1 MKTLSRP
8 RQAKLFAVLF
18 ALSAAFMAWLALDA
32 YAYFLCALPLLA
44 CALLLWL
51 GCGLR
56 WFKGL
61 LTLNQ
66 ISAII
71 LILDLWLGDML
82 HLPKLTISALM
93 LGANL
98 LLGGPLMGILALFAL
113 ATMHFSTVLPDWL
126 QSQQGERA

>member
-8 RQAKLFAVLF
+8 RQANVFALLF

-32 YAYFLCALPLLA
+32 YAYFLCALQLLV
-44 CALLLWL
+44 CALLLWF
-51 GCGLR
+51 GRGLR

-66 ISAII
+66 ISAIV
-71 LILDLWLGDML
+71 LILDLWLGDVL

-93 LGANL
+93 LGANIA
-98 LLGGPLMGILALFAL
+98 LGGPLMGVLALFAL
-113 ATMHFSTVLPDWL
+113 GTMHFSAVLPSWL
-126 QSQQGERA
+126 RSHQGEGA